1 MTAFTSDIAQW
12 LRTWLLFITY
22 GSQNLGYLSGDID
35 NSLEPHTISLY
46 FPMFGY
52 TNSEDSSD
60 LTDHY
65 IELKS
70 SVKNINFVL
79 IVNLTALNLDM
90 VDDRF
95 QILWKY
101 STRTVP
107 VNFKLNEYRQLILDY
122 HFHKFTNENKLNHEL
137 YFNVLNGQ
145 SKILYVIFHAAYHS
159 EIIGRHQF
167 TVIDLKTT
175 NSYITIMINVKD
187 KNISN
192 KLNEH
197 KIICNG
203 NIHFCSLIY
212 MADTNTI
219 CQRDD
224 TSALNGT
231 IGLWGNISSQK
242 SANQYLLVALSSLF
256 AVSLCFVIGLVGYHA
271 RKLGKII
278 SRRTALRAAQLSFP
292 QCHQLHWPRNLSIE
306 FYFSFYL
313 VNTAEKSDS

>member
-145 SKILYVIFHAAYHS
+145 SKILY
-159 EIIGRHQF
+159 
-167 TVIDLKTT
+167 
-175 NSYITIMINVKD
+175 
-187 KNISN
+187 NISN

-278 SRRTALRAAQLSFP
+278 SRRTALRAAQV
-292 QCHQLHWPRNLSIE
+292 I
-306 FYFSFYL
+306 
-313 VNTAEKSDS
+313 V

>member
-1 MTAFTSDIAQW
+1 MTASTSDIAQW
-12 LRTWLLFITY
+12 LKTWLIFITY

-46 FPMFGY
+46 FPMLGY
-52 TNSEDSSD
+52 TNLEFSPD
-60 LTDHY
+60 LSGHY

-79 IVNLTALNLDM
+79 IVNLTAHNLDM
-90 VDDRF
+90 VDDKF

-107 VNFKLNEYRQLILDY
+107 VSFKLNAHRQPILDY
-122 HFHKFTNENKLNHEL
+122 HFYKFTNENKLNHEL
-137 YFNVLNGQ
+137 YFNLLNGQ
-145 SKILYVIFHAAYHS
+145 SKILYVIFHATYHS

-167 TVIDLKTT
+167 TVIDLKTL
-175 NSYITIMINVKD
+175 NSYTTIVINVKD

-224 TSALNGT
+224 TSAFNGT
-231 IGLWGNISSQK
+231 IGLWENISSQK
-242 SANQYLLVALSSLF
+242 SYNQYLLAAFSSLIG
-256 AVSLCFVIGLVGYHA
+256 VSLISVICLIGYYA
-271 RKLGKII
+271 RKLGNII
-278 SRRTALRAAQLSFP
+278 PRRTALRAAQ
-292 QCHQLHWPRNLSIE
+292 II
-306 FYFSFYL
+306 
-313 VNTAEKSDS
+313 V